1 MAKKIKLGDF
11 NRLRIVKKVDFG
23 LYLDGGDEGEILLP
37 SRYVPEDAGIGDEL
51 DVFLYLDQ
59 EERLIATTETPLAK
73 VGDFAYLEV
82 KWVNE
87 YGAFLGWGLMKDIFC
102 PFREQKKRMVLGNS
116 YIVHIHIDEE
126 SYRIVASAKI
136 ERYLN
141 EDHPH
146 YKHGEEVD
154 LLIWQKTDL
163 GFKVI
168 IDNQYPG
175 LLYQDQIFQYIHT
188 GDKMKGYIGRVRP
201 DGKIDVT
208 LQKTGHLALKQR
220 GCIGIDALVQVLGF
234 HCGDR
239 GGDILAAHRTVA
251 HHNDLVEHLVVVLE
265 DSILSRSDHTIEIAD
280 IGNFEFGTGLGG
292 RDGITAIG
300 VGHCTIGGTL
310 LHDGHANERLTIAVG
325 DDTRLLALGHGRSAT
340 KQERGGKHCLLH
352 ALLQLGLSFSHNRYR
367 V

>member
-1 MAKKIKLGDF
+1 MSKKIKLGDY

-51 DVFLYLDQ
+51 DVFIYLDQ

-146 YKHGEEVD
+146 YKHGDEVD
-154 LLIWQKTDL
+154 LLIWQKTGIQQTAD
-163 GFKVI
+163 FAET
-168 IDNQYPG
+168 
-175 LLYQDQIFQYIHT
+175 LYQYLLDNDGECNL
-188 GDKMKGYIGRVRP
+188 GDKSEADDIYER
-201 DGKIDVT
+201 
-208 LQKTGHLALKQR
+208 
-220 GCIGIDALVQVLGF
+220 F
-234 HCGDR
+234 HVSKKVYKR
-239 GGDILAAHRTVA
+239 
-251 HHNDLVEHLVVVLE
+251 
-265 DSILSRSDHTIEIAD
+265 
-280 IGNFEFGTGLGG
+280 
-292 RDGITAIG
+292 
-300 VGHCTIGGTL
+300 
-310 LHDGHANERLTIAVG
+310 AVG
-325 DDTRLLALGHGRSAT
+325 DLYKKRLITVSPMSIRLA
-340 KQERGGKHCLLH
+340 E
-352 ALLQLGLSFSHNRYR
+352 
-367 V
+367 